1 MTYETTK
8 CKICGELHKVDHYR
22 DMDFYVCPRTM
33 RVYLVTK
40 ENADGNESRDS
51 D

>member
-8 CKICGELHKVDHYR
+8 CKICGELHRVDHYR
-22 DMDFYVCPRTM
+22 DMTFYVCPRTM

-40 ENADGNESRDS
+40 ENADGNESRNS